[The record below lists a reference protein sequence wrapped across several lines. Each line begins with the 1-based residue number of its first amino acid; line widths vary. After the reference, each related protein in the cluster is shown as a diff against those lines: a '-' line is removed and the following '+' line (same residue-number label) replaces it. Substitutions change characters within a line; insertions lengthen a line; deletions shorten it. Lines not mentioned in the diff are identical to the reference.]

1 MNKAANKPTGHDDDL
16 YFEDPTTSAAPEF
29 YENGH
34 HLDEDIYDFSNVN
47 VRPSLNLDTS
57 SNNPT
62 DDEEEGL
69 LSCLNSNCQLICF
82 YRFILLFRY

>member
-1 MNKAANKPTGHDDDL
+1 MNKEPMNKAANKPTHTGHDDDL

-69 LSCLNSNCQLICF
+69 FACLLKQ
-82 YRFILLFRY
+82 